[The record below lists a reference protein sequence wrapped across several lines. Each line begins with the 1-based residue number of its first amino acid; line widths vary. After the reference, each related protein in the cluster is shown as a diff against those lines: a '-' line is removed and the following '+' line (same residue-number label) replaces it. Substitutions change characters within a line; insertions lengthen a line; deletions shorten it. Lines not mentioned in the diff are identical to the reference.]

1 MDARLQMLRRR
12 RSAQGRVDLG
22 ALERNGEPLG
32 NALLMT
38 DGEVDQFR
46 ERAIAF
52 LQAGQWEK
60 ASALLDML
68 VVLGQGDAETLFLA
82 AGCSDAL
89 GHLVNART
97 QFREALRLAGTDQ
110 RDLVDAALEWGR
122 HLVEP
127 GAA

>member
-1 MDARLQMLRRR
+1 
-12 RSAQGRVDLG
+12 
-22 ALERNGEPLG
+22 
-32 NALLMT
+32 MT

-46 ERAIAF
+46 ERALAF

-89 GHLVNART
+89 GREVNARA
-97 QFREALRLAGTDQ
+97 QFREAVRLAGPDQ
-110 RDLVDAALEWGR
+110 RELIAAALEWGR
-122 HLVEP
+122 HLAEP